1 MSLRENDSIASQ
13 TFAALVVGLGIGF
26 GLGVLFAPNSGRKTR
41 AAIAKK
47 ADRSLDEIKDLVEDV
62 TSSASDLLE
71 RGLQGVQEH
80 KENVA
85 RGFEQAKKAYRKVAG

>member
-1 MSLRENDSIASQ
+1 MTSRNDFIASQ
-13 TFAALVVGLGIGF
+13 TLSALIIGLGIGF

-41 AAIAKK
+41 AAIAKT
-47 ADRSLDEIKDLVEDV
+47 ADRTLDEIKDRVDEV

-71 RGLQGVQEH
+71 KGLQGVQEH